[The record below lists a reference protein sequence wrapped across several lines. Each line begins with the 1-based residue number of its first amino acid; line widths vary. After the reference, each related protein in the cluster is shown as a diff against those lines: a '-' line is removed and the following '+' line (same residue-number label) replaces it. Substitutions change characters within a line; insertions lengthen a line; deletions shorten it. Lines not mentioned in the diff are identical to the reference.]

1 MLSNAFRQLTLNL
14 KTLSYLGVAV
24 VGSAEFEVKVRVSDI
39 DLERVFSKLTL
50 LGFTKEGEV
59 LEEDHY
65 FDLRGCPGYRQGTV
79 LRFRKVSTGSTV
91 EYRLTYKGV
100 IAYEGIKARDELE
113 VSLPDDRVFEVLKL
127 VGFRDLVVRKKRTY
141 FNRAGFKVSI
151 DEVECLG
158 RFLEFEEVNPPSVES
173 FLAKV
178 RDVLNSLGIPSNKL
192 ITESYLE
199 LYLRQGCYT

>member
-1 MLSNAFRQLTLNL
+1 M
-14 KTLSYLGVAV
+14 
-24 VGSAEFEVKVRVSDI
+24 GSVEFEVKVRVGDV
-39 DLERVFSKLTL
+39 DLEKVFSKLTL

-65 FDLRGCPGYRQGTV
+65 FDLRGCPGYKQGAV

-100 IAYEGIKARDELE
+100 VAYEGVKARDELE
-113 VSLPDDRVFEVLKL
+113 VSLPDDGVLEVLKL
-127 VGFRDLVVRKKRTY
+127 VGLRDLVIRKKRTY
-141 FNRAGFKVSI
+141 FNRAGFKVSV

-158 RFLEFEEVNPPSVES
+158 RFLEFEEVNPLSAES

-178 RDVLNSLGIPSNKL
+178 RDVLDSLEVPSNDL